1 MAPAKRLV
9 FGTVGMNLDF
19 GVLWQG
25 SPEVTLTADGVLSGN
40 PTFEASL
47 EAERV
52 MLEDELGTLKAWPVV
67 SLGFVVNFL

>member
-1 MAPAKRLV
+1 
-9 FGTVGMNLDF
+9 MNLDF

-25 SPEVTLTADGVLSGN
+25 SPRVEIASDDFLSGN

-47 EAERV
+47 EAERQE
-52 MLEDELGTLKAWPVV
+52 LEDNLSDYKIWPVV